1 MLARVVCARARAW
14 RVWCVRVRV
23 YAPVSVCV
31 YARVCMRAR
40 GVCALAHVCA
50 PVAPQKSRPKPPKI
64 PDPPPQKNAPAHLM
78 SNTLSCTCGLFLIAP
93 VFLRLLLCFL
103 FFCFYNYF
111 IFVLLV
117 KLSNLRVLIV
127 FSLNLFFCFFI
138 FILSNS
144 QIRSSS
150 QQIRTCS
157 FASTVGYTAY
167 FCEFANLYSN
177 NCIKEKKLY
186 IYIIRKFKK
195 IRKFALNR
203 LQPR

>member
-1 MLARVVCARARAW
+1 
-14 RVWCVRVRV
+14 
-23 YAPVSVCV
+23 
-31 YARVCMRAR
+31 
-40 GVCALAHVCA
+40 
-50 PVAPQKSRPKPPKI
+50 
-64 PDPPPQKNAPAHLM
+64 M
-78 SNTLSCTCGLFLIAP
+78 SNTLSCTCGAVFNCACF
-93 VFLRLLLCFL
+93 FLRLLLCFL

-127 FSLNLFFCFFI
+127 FFIKFIFLFFI

-144 QIRSSS
+144 QIRTNSR
-150 QQIRTCS
+150 QIRTYS

-177 NCIKEKKLY
+177 NCIKRKKLY

-195 IRKFALNR
+195 NSQIRT
-203 LQPR
+203 